1 MLILISFW
9 VIGTFIK
16 TRDTRSY
23 LSKRHSRPFNLC
35 VCGFPNNL
43 IYGKASTPFVF
54 VILDSSW
61 SCMLNM
67 KTTCLTNLGPRAQR
81 PKIQLVYRH
90 LYLKF
95 RSLNSCV
102 GGLASFRSGKK
113 LLRLQWT
120 KSHMSSGNYFFLGT
134 KISHFFQKLLV
145 CLYYPQKL
153 HICNCIW

>member
-9 VIGTFIK
+9 VIGTLIK

-23 LSKRHSRPFNLC
+23 LSKRHSLLFNESYGL
-35 VCGFPNNL
+35 PNNL

-67 KTTCLTNLGPRAQR
+67 KTICLTNLVPRAQR

-90 LYLKF
+90 VYLKF

-102 GGLASFRSGKK
+102 GELASFRSGKK

-120 KSHMSSGNYFFLGT
+120 KVTCQVAINFSLFGT
-134 KISHFFQKLLV
+134 KFSHFCQKLLV
-145 CLYYPQKL
+145 CLYYLQKL
-153 HICNCIW
+153 LICDCIW